1 MIQRIQSIYLFF
13 YAALAAFC
21 FWAFPALVD
30 VSNAIA
36 EVRYIPLGLSLL
48 VFITIF
54 LFSKR
59 KIQLRL
65 IQLVLLVHIA
75 FSIWYVYSFGLAK
88 MIEKIHLVPVLFFSL
103 GLLLLVLAYRAIK
116 KDEALVRS
124 LDRLR

>member
-13 YAALAAFC
+13 YTALAAFC
-21 FWAFPALVD
+21 FWAFPTLVD
-30 VSNAIA
+30 VSNALA
-36 EVRYIPLGLSLL
+36 EVRYISLGLSLS

-75 FSIWYVYSFGLAK
+75 FSIWYVYSFCLTN
-88 MIEKIHLVPVLFFSL
+88 MIEKIHLVSGLFLSL

>member
-13 YAALAAFC
+13 YAALAALF
-21 FWAFPALVD
+21 FWAFPTLVD
-30 VSNAIA
+30 MSNAIA
-36 EVRYIPLGLSLL
+36 EVRFIPLGLCLL
-48 VFITIF
+48 VLIGIF

-65 IQLVLLVHIA
+65 IQLVLLVHFV
-75 FSIWYVYSFGLAK
+75 FSIWYVYSFGLTN
-88 MIEKIHLVPVLFFSL
+88 MIEKIHLASGLFFSL
-103 GLLLLVLAYRAIK
+103 GMLLLVLGHRAIK

>member
-13 YAALAAFC
+13 YAALVAFC

-36 EVRYIPLGLSLL
+36 EVRYIPLGLGLL

-75 FSIWYVYSFGLAK
+75 FSIWYVYSFGLTK
-88 MIEKIHLVPVLFFSL
+88 MIEKIHLVPGLFFSL

>member
-13 YAALAAFC
+13 YTALAALC
-21 FWAFPALVD
+21 FWAFPTLVD
-30 VSNAIA
+30 VSNALA
-36 EVRYIPLGLSLL
+36 EVRYISLGLSLS

-65 IQLVLLVHIA
+65 IQLVLLVHFA
-75 FSIWYVYSFGLAK
+75 FSIFYLFSFGLTN
-88 MIEKIHLVPVLFFSL
+88 MIEKIHLVSGLFFSL

>member
-13 YAALAAFC
+13 YTALAAFC
-21 FWAFPALVD
+21 FSAFPILVD

-36 EVRYIPLGLSLL
+36 EVRYISLGLSLS

-65 IQLVLLVHIA
+65 IQLVLVIHIT
-75 FSIWYVYSFGLAK
+75 FSIWYMYSFGLTN
-88 MIEKIHLVPVLFFSL
+88 MIEKIHLVSGLFFSL
-103 GLLLLVLAYRAIK
+103 GLLFLVLAYRAIK